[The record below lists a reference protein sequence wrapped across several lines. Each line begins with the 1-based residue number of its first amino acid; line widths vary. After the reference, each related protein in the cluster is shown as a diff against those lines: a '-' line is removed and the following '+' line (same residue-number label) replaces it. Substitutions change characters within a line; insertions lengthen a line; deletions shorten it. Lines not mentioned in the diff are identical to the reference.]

1 MENSPVLNRPMFRK
15 SSPLDVSVG
24 LGSMSTPDQNAQEL
38 RNMFAPVVSSR
49 PPEVSFP
56 VPQQNE
62 YRRGGEVINGV
73 AHFQEGGETVSPPAE
88 SPVTPV
94 EQQRSRFYE
103 DVVGGP
109 ASVLSTIANTRREF
123 AEREKNA
130 PPKPGFLDY
139 FMLPSGEYDARK
151 KRADEYAAETLRKV
165 QEDKRLRDAG
175 IASIREE
182 AAPNLYAGIEP
193 TFTKEEVSALDKSVE
208 AMPSSQLT
216 AIRGGT
222 TYTPP
227 PKPPSET
234 ELTIESIRARR
245 ERKEAQ
251 LAARKEES
259 IKQREEN
266 KWLGILAAGLG
277 MMASKSRTLGGGIG
291 EGGLEGLRS
300 FQASEKVRRE
310 DEATARREDLTR
322 EQMAQQLDI
331 AKMQLAK
338 DPDSVRLITKI
349 GGGDF
354 NKGYEI
360 YKREEAVKAAKSIFD
375 APLGTPGISDADREW
390 AVRTIRGAVPSG
402 GGQFPGFTPV
412 AVRPAK

>member
-1 MENSPVLNRPMFRK
+1 MANSPVLNRPMFQQ

-38 RNMFAPVVSSR
+38 RNMFAPAVPSQ
-49 PPEVSFP
+49 PPMTQFP
-56 VPQQNE
+56 VPQQNA

-73 AHFQEGGETVSPPAE
+73 AHFADGNEVVAPPPAE
-88 SPVTPV
+88 APAQP
-94 EQQRSRFYE
+94 QRSRFYE

-109 ASVLSTIANTRREF
+109 ASVLSTIANTRGTY
-123 AEREKNA
+123 AERGKDA
-130 PPKPGFLDY
+130 PPKPGVLDY
-139 FMLPSGEYDARK
+139 FTLPSGEYDARK
-151 KRADEYAAETLRKV
+151 KRAEEYAAETLRKA

-175 IASIREE
+175 IASLREE
-182 AAPNLYAGIEP
+182 ATPGLYTGIEP
-193 TFTKEEVSALDKSVE
+193 TFTKGEVSALDKSVD
-208 AMPSSQLT
+208 AMPSAQLG

-222 TYTPP
+222 AYTPP

-245 ERKEAQ
+245 EQKEAQ

-266 KWLGILAAGLG
+266 KWMGVLAAGLG
-277 MMASKSRTLGGGIG
+277 MMASKSRTFAGGVG

-300 FQASEKVRRE
+300 FQASEKTRRE
-310 DEATARREDLTR
+310 DETTARREDLMR
-322 EQMAQQLDI
+322 EQMGQQLDI

-338 DPDSVRLITKI
+338 DPDNVRLITKI

-354 NKGYEI
+354 NRGYEI
-360 YKREEAVKAAKSIFD
+360 YKREEAVKAAKSIMD
-375 APLGTPGISDADREW
+375 APLGTPGINDADREW
-390 AVRTIRGAVPSG
+390 AVRTIRGAAPSG

>member
-208 AMPSSQLT
+208 AMP
-216 AIRGGT
+216 
-222 TYTPP
+222 
-227 PKPPSET
+227 PSET

-245 ERKEAQ
+245 ERKEAQLAARKEAQ